1 MANTHS
7 KDDFSGKYV
16 MKESTDFVVLLL
28 LPCILPMSC
37 ICASHI
43 KIFGDNKV
51 MNSLLL
57 LEDKRYTRKDGPLVA
72 GSCRICREC

>member
-16 MKESTDFVVLLL
+16 MKESTDLVVLLL
-28 LPCILPMSC
+28 LPCILSMSC
-37 ICASHI
+37 ICASHV
-43 KIFGDNKV
+43 KIFGGNEV

-57 LEDKRYTRKDGPLVA
+57 LEDTKAV
-72 GSCRICREC
+72 IW